1 MSCLKSHPRET
12 PQSPYGDSSPFKGAL
27 IAPTM
32 PFLSGE
38 VPAAQVEGFANADL
52 GRFNLWRPM
61 IVDRTG
67 GSKRLSSLPTVD
79 RTGGSMWPSALPTG
93 NAGMSFPGVPGKPQ
107 TSGASIYGP

>member
-38 VPAAQVEGFANADL
+38 GFANADL
-52 GRFNLWRPM
+52 GRFNVWRPM
-61 IVDRTG
+61 VVDRTG
-67 GSKRLSSLPTVD
+67 GSKRL
-79 RTGGSMWPSALPTG
+79 SALPTG